1 MLTFPEKNCA
11 LVIAHP
17 GHELRLFGWLTSA
30 RPLVFVLTDGS
41 GHSGESRLHRTT
53 EILNNAGARPGSIYG
68 RVTDG
73 EVYQAI
79 LQSNVD
85 FFLQMTNEL
94 VSALIAEKIALV
106 VGDAIE
112 GYNPV
117 HDVCRLLINRAV
129 RIARAQNH
137 SIENYDVVLTDGV
150 ADLQAADDVTI
161 NLDAQTFSLKIN
173 TASNYPAIA
182 ADFAAIVEK
191 EGLASLKTEHL
202 RRVLDDSGS
211 YRFVSRPSYELHGEK
226 QVAAGYY
233 EQVLRYREHM
243 LPLAEALQG
252 LG

>member
-1 MLTFPEKNCA
+1 MFPFREKNCA
-11 LVIAHP
+11 LVVAHP

-30 RPLVFVLTDGS
+30 RPIVFVLTDGS

-53 EILNNAGARPGSIYG
+53 EILNHAGARTGSIYG

-79 LQSNVD
+79 LQLKAD
-85 FFLQMTNEL
+85 FFLQMTMEL
-94 VSALIAEKIALV
+94 ASALVAEKITLV

-117 HDVCRLLINRAV
+117 HDVCRLMINGAV
-129 RIARAQNH
+129 RIARSKNY
-137 SIENYDVVLTDGV
+137 SIENYDVVLTDRV
-150 ADLQAADDVTI
+150 ANLPAADDVTI
-161 NLDAQTFSLKIN
+161 NLDAQTLSLKID
-173 TASNYPAIA
+173 TAGNYSAIA
-182 ADFAAIVEK
+182 ADFAAIVET
-191 EGLASLKTEHL
+191 EGLASLKTEYL
-202 RRVLDDSGS
+202 RRVLDDSVG
-211 YRFVSRPSYELHGEK
+211 YEFVNRPSYELHGEK

-243 LPLAEALQG
+243 LPLAEALQT